1 SDGATLARAKRGPP
15 HGYVV
20 KPFDERDL
28 RATLEIALYRDSV
41 DRTMRRS
48 HEDLLAVLNVQ
59 RVGILLIDEAG
70 RILFANAAASRIL
83 GAEPNTLANL
93 PWTEGLGLT
102 PDPPS
107 PLQPPLP

>member
-1 SDGATLARAKRGPP
+1 
-15 HGYVV
+15 
-20 KPFDERDL
+20 
-28 RATLEIALYRDSV
+28 
-41 DRTMRRS
+41 MRRS

-102 PDPPS
+102 ADARSRVEALFRMPVAERPKGVGRLETRGARDWVGGIQSADEPA
-107 PLQPPLP
+107 